1 MKEKYSDYTR
11 TTNHITRLPEL
22 WTEVMITEV
31 DDTLYCKKVK
41 EWGNTC
47 KQNEIK
53 WTKEI
58 DWKRGESYHS
68 RIKKENPTTSI
79 SQLASMI
86 VDMFDKEVHPELC
99 RRILRN
105 NDFHSRVP
113 RMKPYIKAVNHKKRL
128 TFMYMYI
135 MYMYIIL

>member
-1 MKEKYSDYTR
+1 M
-11 TTNHITRLPEL
+11 
-22 WTEVMITEV
+22 
-31 DDTLYCKKVK
+31 K
-41 EWGNTC
+41 EWGKTC

-79 SQLASMI
+79 SQLASMV

-135 MYMYIIL
+135 IL